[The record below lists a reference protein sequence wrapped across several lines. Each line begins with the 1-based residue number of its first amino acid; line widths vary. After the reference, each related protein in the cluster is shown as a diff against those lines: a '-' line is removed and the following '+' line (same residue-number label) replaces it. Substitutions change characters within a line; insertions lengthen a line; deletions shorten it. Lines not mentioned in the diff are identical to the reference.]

1 MNVKLP
7 TKTKLPANIKS
18 PRIRRRS
25 AGASYEQQRLTWADS
40 GQRATNTAPV
50 KQTRR
55 GRVTLKDVAWFADQ
69 LATTQAAGIPLYR
82 SLGMLAKMRADTPI
96 GRRMAE
102 IQRRIGDGDS
112 LSQAMEAERQTW
124 GPMVCSL
131 VAAGEAS
138 GSLDATFRRISTMLA
153 TRIGLRRKII
163 GALTYPI
170 AVMVITIVLV
180 AALLLLVVPRFED
193 IYDSLGSELPA
204 ITKVVVGLSANAPA
218 ALAVVLAIVAG
229 VLATLRL
236 SRRNEELGM
245 KVDRIKLRLPLV
257 GKLIA
262 KGVNA
267 RVASTISSLISSGV
281 PLLDA
286 LEYAADAAASHPH
299 KRSLLEVK
307 RRLADGST
315 FSAALADEPLWPE
328 MMVQLIAV
336 GEEAGSLPSMME
348 RYADQTVIEV
358 DAAATGMTKLIEPL
372 LMVVIGAIVGVFLL
386 ALYLPIF
393 NLGSQI
399 R

>member
-1 MNVKLP
+1 MTVRLP
-7 TKTKLPANIKS
+7 TKIKLPANVRA
-18 PRIRRRS
+18 PRIKRRS
-25 AGASYEQQRLTWADS
+25 AGASYDQQRLTWADS
-40 GQRATNTAPV
+40 GQRSTTAAPV

-153 TRIGLRRKII
+153 TRIGLRRKIL

-204 ITKVVVGLSANAPA
+204 ITKVVVGLSGNAPA
-218 ALAVVLAIVAG
+218 ALAVVLALVAG
-229 VLATLRL
+229 VIMTLRL

-257 GKLIA
+257 GRLIA

-286 LEYAADAAASHPH
+286 LEYASDAAASHPH

-315 FSAALADEPLWPE
+315 FSAALADESLWPE

-393 NLGSQI
+393 NLGSQL

>member
-1 MNVKLP
+1 MTVKLP
-7 TKTKLPANIKS
+7 TKLKLPANVKPLRIK
-18 PRIRRRS
+18 RRNT
-25 AGASYEQQRLTWADS
+25 GASYEEQRLTWADS
-40 GQRATNTAPV
+40 GQRSATAAPV

-96 GRRMAE
+96 GRRMTE

-153 TRIGLRRKII
+153 TRIGLRRKIL

-204 ITKVVVGLSANAPA
+204 ITKVVVGLSGNAPA
-218 ALAVVLAIVAG
+218 ALAVVLAIAAG
-229 VLATLRL
+229 VVMTLRL

-257 GKLIA
+257 GRLIA

-286 LEYAADAAASHPH
+286 LEYASDAAASHPH

-315 FSAALADEPLWPE
+315 FSAALADESLWPE

-393 NLGSQI
+393 NLGSQL

>member
-1 MNVKLP
+1 MELRSLKRTRRATGP
-7 TKTKLPANIKS
+7 T
-18 PRIRRRS
+18 
-25 AGASYEQQRLTWADS
+25 YDEQRLSWADS
-40 GQRATNTAPV
+40 GIRAESGAPV
-50 KQTRR
+50 KQPRR
-55 GRVTLKDVAWFADQ
+55 GRVGLKDVAWFADQ
-69 LATTQAAGIPLYR
+69 LATTQTAGIPLYR
-82 SLGMLAKMRADTPI
+82 SLGMLAKMRAETPI

-112 LSQAMEAERQTW
+112 LSQAMAAERATW
-124 GPMVCSL
+124 GSMVCSL

-138 GSLDATFRRISTMLA
+138 GSLDATFRRISSMLA
-153 TRIGLRRKII
+153 TRLGLRRKII

-170 AVMVITIVLV
+170 AVMVITVVLV

-204 ITKVVVGLSANAPA
+204 ITKVVVGLSGNAPA
-218 ALAVVLAIVAG
+218 ALGVVVALTVG
-229 VLATLRL
+229 VIFLLRL
-236 SRRNEELGM
+236 ARRNDSLGM
-245 KVDRIKLRLPLV
+245 KVDRVKLRLPLV

-286 LEYAADAAASHPH
+286 LEFASEAAASRPH
-299 KRSLLEVK
+299 RNSLLEVK

-315 FSAALADEPLWPE
+315 FSAALAEESLWPE
-328 MMVQLIAV
+328 MMIQLIAV

-348 RYADQTVIEV
+348 RYAEQTVAEV
-358 DAAATGMTKLIEPL
+358 DAAATSLTKLIEPL
-372 LMVVIGAIVGVFLL
+372 LMVVIGAVVGVFLL

>member
-25 AGASYEQQRLTWADS
+25 AGASYAQQRLTWADS